1 MKSLMGVMPEH
12 EIIISR
18 KIGKEKV
25 LKVVRYILRGI
36 VACIVDKIDRLATQ
50 VDQNTTSK

>member
-1 MKSLMGVMPEH
+1 MKSLMGVVPEH

-25 LKVVRYILRGI
+25 LKAVKDILKGI
-36 VACIVDKIDRLATQ
+36 YVIK
-50 VDQNTTSK
+50 